1 MDQNQFERKDSLL
14 DKSSAWT
21 AAKVEYLDVSRP
33 KPKMA
38 TLALKY
44 GCDIRSLMKTCIS
57 QDWDMIRS
65 NAETAAILSVNPETR
80 VAVVKQVDTILLRT
94 AEQVARS
101 AGNAYM
107 ELVEEVRGLETDS
120 GDEVPEE
127 ESPDGPRG
135 KKPKKPKGKPTLF
148 AKIAMLNA
156 LTEGF
161 GTFSE
166 QMHKIGWVITPEVA
180 PTADQALKKALN
192 VSQIAP
198 PSDIPPP
205 PPVSG

>member
-1 MDQNQFERKDSLL
+1 MDQDQKPTDRWL
-14 DKSSAWT
+14 DKSVAWA
-21 AAKVEYLDVSRP
+21 AAKTEYLDISRP

-38 TLALKY
+38 ALALKY
-44 GCDIRSLMKTCIS
+44 GCDIRALMKTCIA
-57 QDWDMIRS
+57 QEWDMVRS
-65 NAETAAILSVNPETR
+65 NAESAAILSVNPETR

-107 ELVEEVRGLETDS
+107 ELVEEVRNLQTDD
-120 GDEVPEE
+120 GEEVPEE

-135 KKPKKPKGKPTLF
+135 KNQKKPKGKPTLF
-148 AKIAMLNA
+148 AKIAMLNS

-166 QMHKIGWVITPEVA
+166 QMHKIGWVITPEA
-180 PTADQALKKALN
+180 TPTTDQALKKALN
-192 VSQIAP
+192 VTQIAP
-198 PSDIPPP
+198 PADIPPP
-205 PPVSG
+205 PITSA